1 MVKFYPDQQKGHVLV
16 LYELR
21 RWQIFNFQ
29 NELLPDPEKEQPH
42 ICNFPK
48 LLLVL
53 FLYIKASS
61 LNDYCFKFGIYLSII
76 SKLLFQKETR
86 GVNGGGAGWA
96 IAHPVFGRLEAV

>member
-61 LNDYCFKFGIYLSII
+61 LLQIRDLFIYNFK
-76 SKLLFQKETR
+76 T
-86 GVNGGGAGWA
+86 A
-96 IAHPVFGRLEAV
+96 IPERNNTMYVHVGHK